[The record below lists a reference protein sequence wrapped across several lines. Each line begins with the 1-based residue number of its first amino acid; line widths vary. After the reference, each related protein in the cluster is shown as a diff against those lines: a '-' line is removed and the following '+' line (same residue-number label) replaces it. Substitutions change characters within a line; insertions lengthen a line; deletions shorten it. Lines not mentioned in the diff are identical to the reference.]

1 MLVLI
6 YDMFWNWTQ
15 AKGNWPRIFFKCLYF
30 DRIFLDAK
38 KLKTLRVNHNQ
49 LISLP
54 PDVDTMYIE
63 EILLHNNKLASLPPQ
78 LLNKANK

>member
-1 MLVLI
+1 MTCFETGPKLKE
-6 YDMFWNWTQ
+6 TGQ
-15 AKGNWPRIFFKCLYF
+15 EFFLKCLYF